1 MARRWWRRR
10 RSAPAVE
17 PARGEP
23 SLLVAL
29 RQGPSAQRAEKLA
42 ASPLFVRRRSCEE
55 VRGGLLALVRVGLL
69 ALANQPC
76 EVVSGL
82 LDVGERRAR
91 EELGGGRVEAARLD
105 SFGTELVEFG
115 SLTLPLPAPARP
127 RRQARRAAAGAGR
140 CEEGALARHRP

>member
-55 VRGGLLALVRVGLL
+55 VRGGLL